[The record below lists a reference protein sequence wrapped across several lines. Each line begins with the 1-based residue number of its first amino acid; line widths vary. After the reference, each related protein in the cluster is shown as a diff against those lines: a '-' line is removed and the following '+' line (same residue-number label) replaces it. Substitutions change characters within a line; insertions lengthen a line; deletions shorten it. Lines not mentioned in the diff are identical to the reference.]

1 MRLSLCLLLL
11 TFSLQAWSVEA
22 AASDIRIAKVDLS
35 ELDDDLRD
43 VVLAK
48 AENAALKKEVEAAD
62 ATDGLRNKAM
72 QAASQSGKDIQEA
85 LKDVPGSDGKAHQR
99 LERLKKAELLKFVVK
114 KYGKRFVAV
123 LDSNYGDSVIF
134 MDGEI
139 VDLTQ
144 SIHQALQLNEF

>member
-1 MRLSLCLLLL
+1 MHIHLA
-11 TFSLQAWSVEA
+11 QE
-22 AASDIRIAKVDLS
+22 DL
-35 ELDDDLRD
+35 EGEEG
-43 VVLAK
+43 LAVSP
-48 AENAALKKEVEAAD
+48 E
-62 ATDGLRNKAM
+62 M
-72 QAASQSGKDIQEA
+72 
-85 LKDVPGSDGKAHQR
+85 AHQR